1 MHRFADMVGPTLRR
15 YGYRKETLGLLQ
27 QLVRDMDRK
36 IERQRDRAAKESENR
51 IPTPQEQSQLD
62 ELKVSCKCI
71 LQMIH
76 RLPTICC
83 LTSTEIPRAM
93 PRLC

>member
-1 MHRFADMVGPTLRR
+1 MRWTFLFNECQKVKFCLNCR
-15 YGYRKETLGLLQ
+15 YGYRRELLSLLQ

-62 ELKVSCKCI
+62 DLKV
-71 LQMIH
+71 
-76 RLPTICC
+76 
-83 LTSTEIPRAM
+83 
-93 PRLC
+93 

>member
-1 MHRFADMVGPTLRR
+1 MRCLQCR
-15 YGYRKETLGLLQ
+15 YGYRRELLGLLQ

-62 ELKVSCKCI
+62 DLKVDATI
-71 LQMIH
+71 L
-76 RLPTICC
+76 LVC
-83 LTSTEIPRAM
+83 
-93 PRLC
+93 